1 MTSRKTP
8 KRASA
13 RSDSYCRAFLSP
25 SNVVRRRKA
34 LWVVTARWLGIFVA
48 TAGFG
53 ASTASHAATAADQLY
68 ERTLMTSADARCRLF
83 KPAVGSALD
92 AARAQARGATLRSGA
107 SEVQVQA
114 VEQRARTKAGAAACG
129 SRDLQTAAG
138 RVRQAFDGYSTLLR
152 KNYPGDR
159 ATWQAD
165 RSVSATIPVWRLS
178 QPAGFGRD
186 RLVFGLSGRAND
198 MLAVATFADDAQ
210 PYAARLI
217 VRDTLRTQ
225 GPYLNARN
233 AKGLAANAAP
243 RNASRVFGAET
254 RDTAPVTLLPTGAKT
269 GLSFRFPREAADAM
283 SRLDPREAA
292 TVEFVFTSRSGVDVV
307 RRAYVEVGDFAA
319 GRAFL
324 R

>member
-1 MTSRKTP
+1 MTSRKTF
-8 KRASA
+8 S
-13 RSDSYCRAFLSP
+13 
-25 SNVVRRRKA
+25 VR
-34 LWVVTARWLGIFVA
+34 TARWLGIVVA
-48 TAGFG
+48 TAGIGG
-53 ASTASHAATAADQLY
+53 AGQARAASASDQLY
-68 ERTLMTSADARCRLF
+68 ERTLMISADARCRLF

-92 AARAQARGATLRSGA
+92 AARAQARGASLRSGV
-107 SEVQVQA
+107 SEAQVQA
-114 VEQRARTKAGAAACG
+114 IEQRARAKAGTAACG
-129 SRDLQTAAG
+129 SKDLQTAAG
-138 RVRQAFDGYSTLLR
+138 RVRQAYDGYSSMMR
-152 KNYPGDR
+152 IAYPGDR

-198 MLAVATFADDAQ
+198 MLAVASFADDAQ
-210 PYAARLI
+210 PYAARL
-217 VRDTLRTQ
+217 VLRDTLRTQ

-243 RNASRVFGAET
+243 RSASRIFGAET
-254 RDTAPVTLLPTGAKT
+254 RDTAPVSLLPSGTKT
-269 GLSFRFPREAADAM
+269 GLSFRFPREAADAL

-292 TVEFVFTSRSGVDVV
+292 TVEFVFTSRTGVDTV

>member
-1 MTSRKTP
+1 M
-8 KRASA
+8 
-13 RSDSYCRAFLSP
+13 
-25 SNVVRRRKA
+25 
-34 LWVVTARWLGIFVA
+34 ARWLGIFVT
-48 TAGFG
+48 TAGIG
-53 ASTASHAATAADQLY
+53 ASSQAHAATAADQLY

-92 AARAQARGATLRSGA
+92 AARAQARGATLRSGV

-114 VEQRARTKAGAAACG
+114 VEQRARAKAGVAACN
-129 SRDLQTAAG
+129 SPDLQTAAG
-138 RVRQAFDGYSTLLR
+138 RVRQAFDGYSTMLR
-152 KNYPGDR
+152 MTYPGDR

-165 RSVSATIPVWRLS
+165 RSVSATIPIWRLS
-178 QPAGFGRD
+178 QPAGFGGD

-198 MLAVATFADDAQ
+198 MLAVAVFADNAQ
-210 PYAARLI
+210 PYTARLV

-254 RDTAPVTLLPTGAKT
+254 RDAAPPTLLPTGAKT

-292 TVEFVFTSRSGVDVV
+292 TVEFVFTSRTGVDVV

>member
-1 MTSRKTP
+1 MI
-8 KRASA
+8 AG
-13 RSDSYCRAFLSP
+13 
-25 SNVVRRRKA
+25 
-34 LWVVTARWLGIFVA
+34 LGL
-48 TAGFG
+48 AGQV
-53 ASTASHAATAADQLY
+53 HAATAADQLY

-83 KPAVGSALD
+83 KPAIGSALD
-92 AARAQARGATLRSGA
+92 AARAQARGAALRSGA
-107 SEVQVQA
+107 NEVQVQA
-114 VEQRARTKAGAAACG
+114 VEQRARIKAGSAACN
-129 SRDLQTAAG
+129 SADLQTAAG
-138 RVRQAFDGYSTLLR
+138 RVRQAFDGYSTMLR
-152 KNYPGDR
+152 TTYPGDR

-165 RSVSATIPVWRLS
+165 RSISATIPVWRLS
-178 QPAGFGRD
+178 QPAGFGGD

-198 MLAVATFADDAQ
+198 MLAVATFADGAQ
-210 PYAARLI
+210 PYTARLV

-243 RNASRVFGAET
+243 RGASRVFGAET
-254 RDTAPVTLLPTGAKT
+254 RDMAPATLLPTGAKT

-292 TVEFVFTSRSGVDVV
+292 TVEFVFTSRSGVDTV

>member
-1 MTSRKTP
+1 MTSRKT
-8 KRASA
+8 
-13 RSDSYCRAFLSP
+13 FE
-25 SNVVRRRKA
+25 
-34 LWVVTARWLGIFVA
+34 VVTARWLGVFVA
-48 TAGFG
+48 IAATG
-53 ASTASHAATAADQLY
+53 ASSASHAATAADQLY

-83 KPAVGSALD
+83 KPAIGSALD
-92 AARAQARGATLRSGA
+92 AARAQARGAALRSGV
-107 SEVQVQA
+107 SEGEVGA
-114 VEQRARTKAGAAACG
+114 LEARARAKAGATSCG
-129 SRDLQTAAG
+129 SRDLTTAAD
-138 RVRQAFDGYSTLLR
+138 RVRQAFDAYSTMLR
-152 KNYPGDR
+152 MTYPGDR

-178 QPAGFGRD
+178 QPAKFGGD
-186 RLVFGLSGRAND
+186 RLMFGLSGRANQ
-198 MLAVATFADDAQ
+198 MLAVASFADDAQ
-210 PYAARLI
+210 PYTARL
-217 VRDTLRTQ
+217 VLRDTLRTQ

-254 RDTAPVTLLPTGAKT
+254 RDDAPPTLLPTGAKT
-269 GLSFRFPREAADAM
+269 GLSFRFPREAGDAL

>member
-1 MTSRKTP
+1 MTSRKTFGG
-8 KRASA
+8 RM
-13 RSDSYCRAFLSP
+13 
-25 SNVVRRRKA
+25 
-34 LWVVTARWLGIFVA
+34 TRWLGVFTSIA
-48 TAGFG
+48 ALG
-53 ASTASHAATAADQLY
+53 ASTSSHAATAADQLY
-68 ERTLMTSADARCRLF
+68 ERTLMTSADVRCRLF

-107 SEVQVQA
+107 SEGQVSA
-114 VEQRARTKAGAAACG
+114 LEARARAKAGAASCG
-129 SRDLQTAAG
+129 SKDLTTAAT

-152 KNYPGDR
+152 MTYPGDR

-186 RLVFGLSGRAND
+186 RLVFGLSGRNNQ
-198 MLAVATFADDAQ
+198 MLAVASFADGAQ
-210 PYAARLI
+210 PYAARLV

-225 GPYLNARN
+225 GPYLNARQ

-254 RDTAPVTLLPTGAKT
+254 RDEAPLTLLPTGAKA
-269 GLSFRFPREAADAM
+269 GLSFRFPNEAADAL

-292 TVEFVFTSRSGVDVV
+292 TVEFVFTSRSGQDVV

>member
-1 MTSRKTP
+1 M
-8 KRASA
+8 
-13 RSDSYCRAFLSP
+13 
-25 SNVVRRRKA
+25 
-34 LWVVTARWLGIFVA
+34 TARWLGVLSSIVML
-48 TAGFG
+48 G
-53 ASTASHAATAADQLY
+53 ASTSSHAATAADQLY

-92 AARAQARGATLRSGA
+92 AARAQARGATLRSGV
-107 SEVQVQA
+107 SEVQVAA
-114 VEQRARTKAGAAACG
+114 VEQRARAKAGAAACN
-129 SRDLQTAAG
+129 SPDLKTAAD
-138 RVRQAFDGYSTLLR
+138 RVRQAFDGYSTMTR
-152 KNYPGDR
+152 MTYPGDR

-165 RSVSATIPVWRLS
+165 RSVSATIPIWRLS
-178 QPAGFGRD
+178 QPAGFGGD
-186 RLVFGLSGRAND
+186 RLMFGLVGRANQ
-198 MLAVATFADDAQ
+198 MTAVANFADGAQ
-210 PYAARLI
+210 PYAARLV

-243 RNASRVFGAET
+243 RNASRVFGSET
-254 RDTAPVTLLPTGAKT
+254 RDAAPLTLLPTGAKT
-269 GLSFRFPREAADAM
+269 GLSFRFPQEAADAL

-292 TVEFVFTSRSGVDVV
+292 TVEFVFTSRSGVDTV

>member
-1 MTSRKTP
+1 MTSKT
-8 KRASA
+8 KT
-13 RSDSYCRAFLSP
+13 LEG
-25 SNVVRRRKA
+25 
-34 LWVVTARWLGIFVA
+34 LTARWPGIFVA
-48 TAGFG
+48 IAALGAATAVQ
-53 ASTASHAATAADQLY
+53 AATAADQLY

-83 KPAVGSALD
+83 KPGVGSALD

-107 SEVQVQA
+107 SEAQVTA
-114 VEQRARTKAGAAACG
+114 LEARAQSKAGAAPCN
-129 SRDLQTAAG
+129 SHDLTTAAD
-138 RVRQAFDGYSTLLR
+138 RVRKAFDGYSTMLR
-152 KNYPGDR
+152 MTYPGDR

-165 RSVSATIPVWRLS
+165 RSVSATIPIWRLS
-178 QPAGFGRD
+178 QPAGFGAD
-186 RLVFGLSGRAND
+186 RLVFGLEGRANQ
-198 MLAVATFADDAQ
+198 MRAVVVFADAAQ
-210 PYAARLI
+210 PYTARL
-217 VRDTLRTQ
+217 VLRDTLRTQ

-254 RDTAPVTLLPTGAKT
+254 RDSAPVTLLPAGAKT
-269 GLSFRFPREAADAM
+269 GLSFRFPRDAIDAM

-292 TVEFVFTSRSGVDVV
+292 TLEFVFTGRAGQDVV